1 MTSIAETARELIRTD
16 PALAAEIARLMAS
29 RHVGG
34 LTVRQRDALDFIQTY
49 HGEHGI
55 TPTFDEIRVGMGL
68 KSKSDIKRLV
78 DALVERGFVS
88 RLANRARSIVIREVA
103 E

>member
-34 LTVRQRDALDFIQTY
+34 LTVRQRDALDFIRKI
-49 HGEHGI
+49 G
-55 TPTFDEIRVGMGL
+55 
-68 KSKSDIKRLV
+68 
-78 DALVERGFVS
+78 
-88 RLANRARSIVIREVA
+88 RAHV
-103 E
+103 

>member
-1 MTSIAETARELIRTD
+1 MTVLTETARELIRTD

-29 RHVGG
+29 RQAGG

-49 HGEHGI
+49 QSEHGI

-78 DALVERGFVS
+78 DALVERGFAS
-88 RLANRARSIVIREVA
+88 RLPYRARSIVLREGA

>member
-16 PALAAEIARLMAS
+16 PALAAEIGRLMTS
-29 RHVGG
+29 RPAGG
-34 LTVRQRDALDFIQTY
+34 LTIRQRDALEFIRTY
-49 HGEHGI
+49 HGEHGV
-55 TPTFDEIRVGMGL
+55 TPTFDEIRLGMGL
-68 KSKSDIKRLV
+68 RSKSDIKRLV

-88 RLANRARSIVIREVA
+88 RLANRARSIVLREVA

>member
-34 LTVRQRDALDFIQTY
+34 LTVRQRDALDFIRTY
-49 HGEHGI
+49 HGEHGV
-55 TPTFDEIRVGMGL
+55 TPTFDEIRLGMGL

-88 RLANRARSIVIREVA
+88 RLANRARSIVLREVA